1 LRPRP
6 MEPFSALHLEPDH
19 KYLLNPGS
27 IGQPRDG
34 DPRAA
39 FAIADFDHKIVEFW
53 RVPYDISSV
62 QSRMYEANLPEPLI
76 FRLALGR

>member
-1 LRPRP
+1 
-6 MEPFSALHLEPDH
+6 MESVSALHLEPGH

-39 FAIADFDHKIVEFW
+39 FAIADFEHKIVEFW
-53 RVPYDISSV
+53 RVPYDIPSV
-62 QSRMYEANLPEPLI
+62 QSRMYDANLPEPLI
-76 FRLALGR
+76 HRLTLGR